1 MTQTEFMTQLAN
13 RLIDIPLEER
23 RAALDFYN
31 NYFQD
36 ARDDGKSDADILAS
50 LESPAQLAARIRA
63 EFAFAQARRDP
74 ANPKNT
80 GRVLAAV
87 FGILSLPITIP
98 AAIVVLSLGVT
109 LAAVVLAF
117 VVTAIAVVLACA
129 ASAFLVGLN
138 TAVLLVT
145 GAGTGAMFPILL
157 GMSLMS
163 LGLTVLFA
171 VLFWLVL
178 KLLARLIAWAG
189 RKIYKLFAAG
199 KTGEAK

>member
-36 ARDDGKSDADILAS
+36 ARDEGRSDAEVIAS
-50 LESPAQLAARIRA
+50 LESPAQIAARIRA

-87 FGILSLPITIP
+87 FGILSLPITVP
-98 AAIVVLSLGVT
+98 AAIVVLALGIALT
-109 LAAVVLAF
+109 AVLLAF
-117 VVTAIAVVLACA
+117 VLTAVGIVLACVGT
-129 ASAFLVGLN
+129 AFLVGLSA
-138 TAVLLVT
+138 AVLLVT

-157 GMSLMS
+157 GMALMA

-171 VLFWLVL
+171 TVFWLLL
-178 KLLARLIAWAG
+178 KLLARVIAWAG
-189 RKIYKLFAAG
+189 RGIYRLFAG
-199 KTGEAK
+199 NRKREAK

>member
-36 ARDDGKSDADILAS
+36 ARDEGRSDAEVIAS
-50 LESPAQLAARIRA
+50 LESPAQIAARIRA

-87 FGILSLPITIP
+87 FGILSLPITVP
-98 AAIVVLSLGVT
+98 AAIVVLALGIALT
-109 LAAVVLAF
+109 AVLLAF
-117 VVTAIAVVLACA
+117 VLTAVGIVLACVGT
-129 ASAFLVGLN
+129 AFLVGLN
-138 TAVLLVT
+138 AAVLLVT
-145 GAGTGAMFPILL
+145 GAGTGAMFPVLL
-157 GMSLMS
+157 GMALMA

-171 VLFWLVL
+171 TVFWLLL
-178 KLLARLIAWAG
+178 KLLARVIAWAG
-189 RKIYKLFAAG
+189 RGIYRLFAG
-199 KTGEAK
+199 NRKREAK

>member
-36 ARDDGKSDADILAS
+36 ARDEGRSDAEVIAS
-50 LESPAQLAARIRA
+50 LESPAQIAARIRA

-87 FGILSLPITIP
+87 FGILSLPITVP
-98 AAIVVLSLGVT
+98 AAIVVLALGIALT
-109 LAAVVLAF
+109 AVLLAF
-117 VVTAIAVVLACA
+117 VLTAVGIVLACVGT
-129 ASAFLVGLN
+129 AFLVGLN
-138 TAVLLVT
+138 AVVLLVT
-145 GAGTGAMFPILL
+145 GAGTGAMFPVLL
-157 GMSLMS
+157 GMALMA

-171 VLFWLVL
+171 TVFWLLL
-178 KLLARLIAWAG
+178 KLLARVIAWAG
-189 RKIYKLFAAG
+189 RGIYRLFAG
-199 KTGEAK
+199 NRKREAK

>member
-36 ARDDGKSDADILAS
+36 ARDEGRSDAEVIAS
-50 LESPAQLAARIRA
+50 LESPAQIAARIRA

-87 FGILSLPITIP
+87 FGILSLPITVP
-98 AAIVVLSLGVT
+98 AAIVVLALGIALT
-109 LAAVVLAF
+109 AVLLAF
-117 VVTAIAVVLACA
+117 VLTAVGIVLACVGT
-129 ASAFLVGLN
+129 AFLVGLN
-138 TAVLLVT
+138 AAVLLVT

-157 GMSLMS
+157 GMALMA

-171 VLFWLVL
+171 TVFWLLL
-178 KLLARLIAWAG
+178 KLLARVIAWAG
-189 RKIYKLFAAG
+189 RGIYRLFAG
-199 KTGEAK
+199 NRKREAK